1 MGCLDHRPVQGR
13 RLLEIKMA
21 KYQILYWR
29 EIPAQVKAYDGGRAV
44 SRQLPERYQ
53 LEIDRIAMQEGLA
66 GSDDYLNQWHWT
78 AKLDRP
84 GTAAEVLESISQEL
98 VSEWDPRIVSNKG

>member
-1 MGCLDHRPVQGR
+1 MDYHSPVSSSLATVSDQ
-13 RLLEIKMA
+13 MA
-21 KYQILYWR
+21 RYQILYWR
-29 EIPAQVKAYDGGRAV
+29 EIPAQVKAYDGVRPI

-53 LEIDRIAMQEGLA
+53 IEIDRVAMEEGLA
-66 GSDDYLNQWHWT
+66 GSDEYLNQWHWT

-98 VSEWDPRIVSNKG
+98 MAEWDPKIIAK

>member
-1 MGCLDHRPVQGR
+1 
-13 RLLEIKMA
+13 MA
-21 KYQILYWR
+21 RYQILYWR
-29 EIPAQVKAYDGGRAV
+29 EIPAQVKAYDGARAV

-53 LEIDRIAMQEGLA
+53 LAIDRVAMQEGLA

-84 GTAAEVLESISQEL
+84 GTAAEVLDSISQEL
-98 VSEWDPRIVSNKG
+98 IAEWDPKILAK

>member
-1 MGCLDHRPVQGR
+1 MTASDPS
-13 RLLEIKMA
+13 
-21 KYQILYWR
+21 
-29 EIPAQVKAYDGGRAV
+29 RANCRNDI
-44 SRQLPERYQ
+44 SSKS
-53 LEIDRIAMQEGLA
+53 IASLWKQGLA

-98 VSEWDPRIVSNKG
+98 ISEWDPRIPAK